1 MDEGSGHFVTDL
13 LTEDDVSA
21 DFVRE
26 SVEEQVQSSKG
37 VPELDISDSNSQP
50 SVVDF
55 VRAKKEGVQS
65 QSGDIR
71 IVQFND
77 NKSSQSYNVDSF
89 STNQITQI
97 YSVPTNT
104 SQTQSLSN
112 VYVQA
117 YNANACP
124 INVVRFQSF
133 LSGYPPQKMF
143 EVIDIVKNGAK
154 IHSSL
159 VFDPDRPVPPNQKST
174 VQYKTQ
180 VDDLLMSELK
190 LNRVAGPF
198 LSSPPG
204 LILSPLGA
212 VPKRD
217 SEKIRIIHNLS
228 YPIFDSVNYNIP
240 SKYCSVEYELIDV
253 CTSLVASIG
262 KGCLMGKADLSQ
274 AFRLLRVNL
283 FDLHFLGFTW
293 NDLFYFDTMLPM
305 GASVSCSVFE
315 KFSSAIQWI
324 LINKFKVP
332 FMSHILDD
340 FLFFGHPNT
349 SECFTGLQSFLSLA
363 ESLSLPVKQEKTVFP
378 STEVEMHG
386 IMFNSQ
392 SMMLYL
398 PPDKVKKALH

>member
-1 MDEGSGHFVTDL
+1 M
-13 LTEDDVSA
+13 
-21 DFVRE
+21 
-26 SVEEQVQSSKG
+26 
-37 VPELDISDSNSQP
+37 DSNTEP
-50 SVVDF
+50 AVVDF
-55 VRAKKEGVQS
+55 VRTNQEPVQC
-65 QSGDIR
+65 QSHDIR
-71 IVQFND
+71 IVQFNE
-77 NKSSQSYNVDSF
+77 NKAIQSYNVDILS
-89 STNQITQI
+89 SKIPSPTYN
-97 YSVPTNT
+97 VPLTMPK
-104 SQTQSLSN
+104 SHSLSN

-117 YNANACP
+117 YNTNACP
-124 INVVRFQSF
+124 INVIRFQSF
-133 LSGYPPQKMF
+133 LSGYPPSKMF

-324 LINKFKVP
+324 LINKFNVP

-349 SECFTGLQSFLSLA
+349 TECFIGLQSFLSLA

-378 STEVEMHG
+378 STEV
-386 IMFNSQ
+386 
-392 SMMLYL
+392 
-398 PPDKVKKALH
+398 